1 MRAIGRWLQ
10 AFASRLCRIFTVSP
24 DRLVKDKRGNLPP
37 PDGGI
42 SAY

>member
-1 MRAIGRWLQ
+1 MRAIGKWLS
-10 AFASRLCRIFTVSP
+10 AFVTWLCRIFTVTP

-37 PDGGI
+37 PGGGM